1 MTASRRVRI
10 KPTFDTTAWKY
21 MRLSAILLIPM
32 VWFHTIFTTLIVGA
46 ENTNLGLVAA
56 RWATVG
62 WRVYDALL
70 TGIRLLARRH
80 RSQASTIRLHH
91 QRNSKKSAQHPSTP
105 VLDRAI
111 RRWHDRNRWRR
122 RKIINLYQGDATS

>member
-62 WRVYDALL
+62 WRIYDALL
-70 TGIRLLARRH
+70 LAFAFSHGVTGLRQVLFDFTTSAIARKALNILLLLFWIA
-80 RSQASTIRLHH
+80 L
-91 QRNSKKSAQHPSTP
+91 SA
-105 VLDRAI
+105 VGMIGIVGGVA
-111 RRWHDRNRWRR
+111 
-122 RKIINLYQGDATS
+122 K

>member
-1 MTASRRVRI
+1 MTTNRRVRI
-10 KPTFDTTAWKY
+10 EPTFDTSAWKY

-56 RWATVG
+56 RWATTG

-70 TGIRLLARRH
+70 LAFAFSHGVTGLRQVLFDFTTSAKARKALNILLLLFWIA
-80 RSQASTIRLHH
+80 L
-91 QRNSKKSAQHPSTP
+91 SA
-105 VLDRAI
+105 VGMIGIVGGVA
-111 RRWHDRNRWRR
+111 
-122 RKIINLYQGDATS
+122 K

>member
-70 TGIRLLARRH
+70 LAFAFSHGVTGLRQVLFDFTTSAIARKALNILLLLFWIA
-80 RSQASTIRLHH
+80 L
-91 QRNSKKSAQHPSTP
+91 SA
-105 VLDRAI
+105 VGMIGIVGGVA
-111 RRWHDRNRWRR
+111 
-122 RKIINLYQGDATS
+122 K

>member
-56 RWATVG
+56 HWATVG
-62 WRVYDALL
+62 WRIYDALL
-70 TGIRLLARRH
+70 LAFAFSHGVTGLRQVLFDFTTSAIARKALNILLLLFWIA
-80 RSQASTIRLHH
+80 L
-91 QRNSKKSAQHPSTP
+91 SA
-105 VLDRAI
+105 VGMIGIVGGVA
-111 RRWHDRNRWRR
+111 
-122 RKIINLYQGDATS
+122 K